1 MTRALGARCPKSL
14 RLCLSDSTPSHTPM
28 TRALPRA
35 SLYSASLVRFLT
47 ENALLAPA
55 RQAEDVGQKLG
66 DWLDFRQAIALH
78 GVLNPETAADAQ
90 TAPLPAHVQR
100 MALIA
105 PEALTRHVDK
115 VRAQLVESITQGAP
129 AGSGLAR
136 IDMPAP
142 ILDEPVEI
150 KTAFDPYRRFVA
162 AHQRQ
167 MESTLRSLRAQ
178 LRLQLSKQGSAG
190 QQLAAIDTAFQNIL
204 AEREAALLA
213 KTSKLLEKRFVQALK
228 AQMQVQ
234 AQHATLATETA
245 DAMADAADEIDAM
258 ASGTNESLKADP
270 SSWLMPLRQTI
281 RQALLA
287 ELDTRLQPA
296 LGLLEAL
303 TSLATQEQ

>member
-1 MTRALGARCPKSL
+1 
-14 RLCLSDSTPSHTPM
+14 M

-47 ENALLAPA
+47 ENALLTPA

-78 GVLNPETAADAQ
+78 GVLNPETTSDAQ
-90 TAPLPAHVQR
+90 TANLPAHVQR

-105 PEALTRHVDK
+105 PEALARHVDK

-142 ILDEPVEI
+142 VLDEPVEI
-150 KTAFDPYRRFVA
+150 KTAFEPYRRFVA

-167 MESTLRSLRAQ
+167 MESRLRSLRAQ
-178 LRLQLSKQGSAG
+178 LRLQLSQRASAG
-190 QQLAAIDTAFQNIL
+190 QQLAALDTAFENIL

-228 AQMQVQ
+228 AHMQLQ
-234 AQHATLATETA
+234 AQALPVALAAETA
-245 DAMADAADEIDAM
+245 DAADGLAEAPDASMDDAPID
-258 ASGTNESLKADP
+258 TPKADP
-270 SSWLMPLRQTI
+270 STWLMPLRQTL
-281 RQALLA
+281 RLALLA
-287 ELDTRLQPA
+287 ELDTRLQPT

-303 TSLATQEQ
+303 TSFATQEQ

>member
-1 MTRALGARCPKSL
+1 
-14 RLCLSDSTPSHTPM
+14 M

-55 RQAEDVGQKLG
+55 RPAEDAGQKLG
-66 DWLDFRQAIALH
+66 DWLDFRQAIALL
-78 GVLNPETAADAQ
+78 GVLSPETASDQQPA
-90 TAPLPAHVQR
+90 APPPHVRR
-100 MALIA
+100 MALLA
-105 PEALTRHVDK
+105 PEALAKHVDK

-142 ILDEPVEI
+142 VLDEPVEI
-150 KTAFDPYRRFVA
+150 KTAFEPYRRFMA

-178 LRLQLSKQGSAG
+178 LRLQLSQRASAG
-190 QQLAAIDTAFQNIL
+190 QQLAALDTAFENIL

-228 AQMQVQ
+228 AHMQVQ
-234 AQHATLATETA
+234 AQAQRAALATETTY
-245 DAMADAADEIDAM
+245 DLTDVHEDDIDAM

>member
-1 MTRALGARCPKSL
+1 MSL
-14 RLCLSDSTPSHTPM
+14 RLRSTKIQTLTQPM

-55 RQAEDVGQKLG
+55 RPSEDVGQKLG

-78 GVLNPETAADAQ
+78 SVLNPETSDAP
-90 TAPLPAHVQR
+90 TASLPAHVQR

-105 PEALTRHVDK
+105 PKVLAQHVDK

-142 ILDEPVEI
+142 VLDEPLEI
-150 KTAFDPYRRFVA
+150 KTAFEPYRRFVA

-178 LRLQLSKQGSAG
+178 LRLQLSKRASAG
-190 QQLAAIDTAFQNIL
+190 QQLAGLDAAFENIL
-204 AEREAALLA
+204 AEREGALLA

-228 AQMQVQ
+228 AHML
-234 AQHATLATETA
+234 AQTQPATLITETTDATA
-245 DAMADAADEIDAM
+245 DATD
-258 ASGTNESLKADP
+258 ASGPNSNNTPKSDP
-270 SSWLMPLRQTI
+270 SIWLMPLRQTI

-303 TSLATQEQ
+303 TSFATPEQ

>member
-1 MTRALGARCPKSL
+1 
-14 RLCLSDSTPSHTPM
+14 M

-55 RQAEDVGQKLG
+55 RQAEDVGQRLG

-78 GVLNPETAADAQ
+78 GVLPPDTARAAQ
-90 TAPLPAHVQR
+90 AAPLPAHVQR

-105 PEALTRHVDK
+105 PEALAKHVDK
-115 VRAQLVESITQGAP
+115 VRAQLAESITQGAP

-142 ILDEPVEI
+142 VLDEPVEI
-150 KTAFDPYRRFVA
+150 KTAFEPYRRFVA

-167 MESTLRSLRAQ
+167 MESTLRSLRAL
-178 LRLQLSKQGSAG
+178 LRLQLSQRGGAG
-190 QQLAAIDTAFQNIL
+190 QQLAALDTAYENIL
-204 AEREAALLA
+204 VDREAALLA
-213 KTSKLLEKRFVQALK
+213 KTTKLLEKLFVQALK
-228 AQMQVQ
+228 AHMQLQ
-234 AQHATLATETA
+234 AQAQPAALATETT
-245 DAMADAADEIDAM
+245 DATDDIDVIN
-258 ASGTNESLKADP
+258 SNQNDTPKDYLSR
-270 SSWLMPLRQTI
+270 WLMPLRQTL

-287 ELDTRLQPA
+287 ELDTRLQPS

-303 TSLATQEQ
+303 TAHAPHTP

>member
-1 MTRALGARCPKSL
+1 
-14 RLCLSDSTPSHTPM
+14 M

-55 RQAEDVGQKLG
+55 RQAEDVGQRLG

-78 GVLNPETAADAQ
+78 GVLPPDTASAAQ
-90 TAPLPAHVQR
+90 AAPLPAHVQR
-100 MALIA
+100 MSPLT
-105 PEALTRHVDK
+105 PESLARHVDI

-142 ILDEPVEI
+142 VLDVPVEI
-150 KTAFDPYRRFVA
+150 KTAFEPYRRFVA
-162 AHQRQ
+162 GHQRQ
-167 MESTLRSLRAQ
+167 MENTLRSLRAQ
-178 LRLQLSKQGSAG
+178 LRLQLSKHGNAG
-190 QQLAAIDTAFQNIL
+190 QQLAALDTAFENIL

-228 AQMQVQ
+228 AHMQLQVQ
-234 AQHATLATETA
+234 AKPAALATETA
-245 DAMADAADEIDAM
+245 DGLADAHEDNIDAM
-258 ASGTNESLKADP
+258 PSVTNDIPKADP
-270 SSWLMPLRQTI
+270 SSWLMPLRQTL

-287 ELDTRLQPA
+287 ELDTRLQPT

-303 TSLATQEQ
+303 TSFATPEQ

>member
-1 MTRALGARCPKSL
+1 
-14 RLCLSDSTPSHTPM
+14 M

-78 GVLNPETAADAQ
+78 GVLPTDTASAAPP
-90 TAPLPAHVQR
+90 APLPAHVQR

-105 PEALTRHVDK
+105 PEALAKHVDK
-115 VRAQLVESITQGAP
+115 VRAQCVESITRGAP

-142 ILDEPVEI
+142 VLDAPVEI
-150 KTAFDPYRRFVA
+150 KTAFEPYRRFMA

-167 MESTLRSLRAQ
+167 METTLRILRAQ
-178 LRLQLSKQGSAG
+178 LRLQLSQRGGAG
-190 QQLAAIDTAFQNIL
+190 QQLAVLDTAYENIL
-204 AEREAALLA
+204 ADREAALLA

-228 AQMQVQ
+228 AHMQLQ
-234 AQHATLATETA
+234 ALATETA
-245 DAMADAADEIDAM
+245 DASDDMDVIDVNPND
-258 ASGTNESLKADP
+258 TPKADP
-270 SSWLMPLRQTI
+270 SRWLMPLRQTL
-281 RQALLA
+281 RHALLA
-287 ELDTRLQPA
+287 ELDTRLQPT

-303 TSLATQEQ
+303 TSFATPKP

>member
-1 MTRALGARCPKSL
+1 
-14 RLCLSDSTPSHTPM
+14 M

-47 ENALLAPA
+47 ENAMLSPA

-78 GVLNPETAADAQ
+78 GVLPPETAKTAEA
-90 TAPLPAHVQR
+90 APLPTPVQR

-105 PEALTRHVDK
+105 PEALARHVDK

-129 AGSGLAR
+129 LGSGLAR

-142 ILDEPVEI
+142 VLDEPVEI
-150 KTAFDPYRRFVA
+150 KTAFEPYRRFVA

-178 LRLQLSKQGSAG
+178 LRMQLSRHGGAG
-190 QQLAAIDTAFQNIL
+190 QQLAALDAAFENIL

-213 KTSKLLEKRFVQALK
+213 KTAQLLEKRFVQSLK
-228 AQMQVQ
+228 LHLQ
-234 AQHATLATETA
+234 AQTQATQAALATETA
-245 DAMADAADEIDAM
+245 KASMNITDTTDTTDTAPNHSPEPDA
-258 ASGTNESLKADP
+258 
-270 SSWLMPLRQTI
+270 SSWLVPLHQTL

-296 LGLLEAL
+296 LGLLEAI
-303 TSLATQEQ
+303 TSFATQKQ

>member
-1 MTRALGARCPKSL
+1 
-14 RLCLSDSTPSHTPM
+14 M

-55 RQAEDVGQKLG
+55 RQAEDVGRKLG

-78 GVLNPETAADAQ
+78 GVLPPETARAAQ
-90 TAPLPAHVQR
+90 AAPLPAHVQR

-105 PEALTRHVDK
+105 PEALAKHVEK

-129 AGSGLAR
+129 AGTGLAR

-142 ILDEPVEI
+142 VLDESVEI
-150 KTAFDPYRRFVA
+150 KTAFEPYRRFVA

-178 LRLQLSKQGSAG
+178 LRLQLSQRGGAG
-190 QQLAAIDTAFQNIL
+190 QQLAALDTAYENIL
-204 AEREAALLA
+204 VDREAALLA
-213 KTSKLLEKRFVQALK
+213 KTTKLLEKRFVQALK
-228 AQMQVQ
+228 AHMQLQ
-234 AQHATLATETA
+234 AQAQPAALATETT
-245 DAMADAADEIDAM
+245 DATDDIDVI
-258 ASGTNESLKADP
+258 ESNQNDTPNDYL
-270 SSWLMPLRQTI
+270 SRWLMTLHQTLRL
-281 RQALLA
+281 ALLA
-287 ELDTRLQPA
+287 ELDTRLQPS

-303 TSLATQEQ
+303 TAQAPHTP

>member
-1 MTRALGARCPKSL
+1 
-14 RLCLSDSTPSHTPM
+14 M

-78 GVLNPETAADAQ
+78 GVLNPETAASAQ
-90 TAPLPAHVQR
+90 ATHLPAHVQR

-105 PEALTRHVDK
+105 PEALAQHVDK

-142 ILDEPVEI
+142 VLEEPVEI
-150 KTAFDPYRRFVA
+150 KTAFEPYRRFVA

-167 MESTLRSLRAQ
+167 MEHTLRNLRAQ
-178 LRLQLSKQGSAG
+178 LRLQLSKRASAG
-190 QQLAAIDTAFQNIL
+190 QQLAALDTAFENIL
-204 AEREAALLA
+204 AERESALLA

-228 AQMQVQ
+228 AQMQLQ
-234 AQHATLATETA
+234 AQAHQALPAAMITETA
-245 DAMADAADEIDAM
+245 DATVDATDD
-258 ASGTNESLKADP
+258 SDPTPNNTPKANP
-270 SSWLMPLRQTI
+270 TSWLMPLHQNLRQTI

-287 ELDTRLQPA
+287 ELDTRLQPT

-303 TSLATQEQ
+303 TSIAPQEQ

>member
-1 MTRALGARCPKSL
+1 
-14 RLCLSDSTPSHTPM
+14 M

-78 GVLNPETAADAQ
+78 GVLPPDTVSAAQA
-90 TAPLPAHVQR
+90 APLPAHVQR
-100 MALIA
+100 MAPLA
-105 PEALTRHVDK
+105 PDALARHVDK

-142 ILDEPVEI
+142 VLDEPVEI
-150 KTAFDPYRRFVA
+150 KTAFEPYRRFVA

-167 MESTLRSLRAQ
+167 MDSTLRSLRAQ

-190 QQLAAIDTAFQNIL
+190 QQLAALDTAFENIL

-228 AQMQVQ
+228 AHMQLQ
-234 AQHATLATETA
+234 ALATETA
-245 DAMADAADEIDAM
+245 DASDDMDVIDVNPND
-258 ASGTNESLKADP
+258 TPKADP
-270 SSWLMPLRQTI
+270 SRWLMPLRQTL
-281 RQALLA
+281 RLALLA
-287 ELDTRLQPA
+287 ELDTRLQPT

-303 TSLATQEQ
+303 TSIAAQKQ

>member
-1 MTRALGARCPKSL
+1 
-14 RLCLSDSTPSHTPM
+14 M

-47 ENALLAPA
+47 ENAMLAPA

-78 GVLNPETAADAQ
+78 GVLNPETAPPQPSA
-90 TAPLPAHVQR
+90 TPPNHVRR

-105 PEALTRHVDK
+105 PEALARHVDK
-115 VRAQLVESITQGAP
+115 MRAQLVESITRGAP

-142 ILDEPVEI
+142 VLDEPVEI
-150 KTAFDPYRRFVA
+150 KIAFEPYRRFIS

-167 MESTLRSLRAQ
+167 MESSLRSLRAQ
-178 LRLQLSKQGSAG
+178 LRLQLSQRASAG
-190 QQLAAIDTAFQNIL
+190 QQLAALDAAFENIL
-204 AEREAALLA
+204 AEREAALLG
-213 KTSKLLEKRFVQALK
+213 KTCKLLEKRFVQALK
-228 AQMQVQ
+228 AHMQ
-234 AQHATLATETA
+234 AQDQAVPVTLAAETA
-245 DAMADAADEIDAM
+245 FATDKATDDIDAI
-258 ASGTNESLKADP
+258 APAPNAPPKAHP
-270 SSWLMPLRQTI
+270 SSWLMPFRQTI

-287 ELDTRLQPA
+287 ELDTRLQPT

-303 TSLATQEQ
+303 TSIATQKQ

>member
-1 MTRALGARCPKSL
+1 
-14 RLCLSDSTPSHTPM
+14 M

-55 RQAEDVGQKLG
+55 RPAEDVGQKLG

-78 GVLNPETAADAQ
+78 GVLNPETTSDAQ
-90 TAPLPAHVQR
+90 TAILPAHVQR

-105 PEALTRHVDK
+105 PEALARHVDK

-136 IDMPAP
+136 IDLPAP
-142 ILDEPVEI
+142 VVDEPVEI
-150 KTAFDPYRRFVA
+150 KTAFEPYRRFVA

-167 MESTLRSLRAQ
+167 MESTVRGLRAQ
-178 LRLQLSKQGSAG
+178 LRLQLSKRASAG
-190 QQLAAIDTAFQNIL
+190 QQLAAIDTAFENIL

-213 KTSKLLEKRFVQALK
+213 KTSKLLEKRFVQTIK
-228 AQMQVQ
+228 AHMQVQ
-234 AQHATLATETA
+234 ARHAALTTETA

-258 ASGTNESLKADP
+258 ASASNESPKADP
-270 SSWLMPLRQTI
+270 SSWLMPLHQNLRQTI

>member
-1 MTRALGARCPKSL
+1 
-14 RLCLSDSTPSHTPM
+14 M

-55 RQAEDVGQKLG
+55 RPAEDVGQKLG
-66 DWLDFRQAIALH
+66 DWLDFRQAIALL
-78 GVLNPETAADAQ
+78 GVLSPETASDPQPA
-90 TAPLPAHVQR
+90 APPPHVRR
-100 MALIA
+100 MALLA
-105 PEALTRHVDK
+105 PEALAKHVDK

-142 ILDEPVEI
+142 VLDEPVEI
-150 KTAFDPYRRFVA
+150 KTAFEPYRRFVA

-178 LRLQLSKQGSAG
+178 LRLQLSQRASAG
-190 QQLAAIDTAFQNIL
+190 QQLAALDTAFENIL

-228 AQMQVQ
+228 AHMQ
-234 AQHATLATETA
+234 AQAQAQAQRAALATKTA
-245 DAMADAADEIDAM
+245 DGLTDVHEDDIDAM

>member
-1 MTRALGARCPKSL
+1 
-14 RLCLSDSTPSHTPM
+14 M

-47 ENALLAPA
+47 ENAMLAPA

-78 GVLNPETAADAQ
+78 SVLNPETASHQQPDA
-90 TAPLPAHVQR
+90 PPPHGRR
-100 MALIA
+100 MTQIA
-105 PEALTRHVDK
+105 PEALARHVDK
-115 VRAQLVESITQGAP
+115 VRAQLVESITRGAP

-142 ILDEPVEI
+142 VLDEPVEI
-150 KTAFDPYRRFVA
+150 KTAFEPYRRFVA

-178 LRLQLSKQGSAG
+178 LRLQLSQRASAG
-190 QQLAAIDTAFQNIL
+190 QQLAALDAAFENIL

-228 AQMQVQ
+228 AHMQLQ
-234 AQHATLATETA
+234 AQALPVALAAETA
-245 DAMADAADEIDAM
+245 DAADGLAKAPNASM
-258 ASGTNESLKADP
+258 ASALNNTPKDDP

>member
-1 MTRALGARCPKSL
+1 
-14 RLCLSDSTPSHTPM
+14 M

-35 SLYSASLVRFLT
+35 SLYSANLVRFLT

-78 GVLNPETAADAQ
+78 SVLNSETAADAQ
-90 TAPLPAHVQR
+90 ATPLSAHVQR
-100 MALIA
+100 MALID
-105 PEALTRHVDK
+105 PEALARHVDK

-142 ILDEPVEI
+142 VLDEPVEI
-150 KTAFDPYRRFVA
+150 KTAFEPYRRFVA

-167 MESTLRSLRAQ
+167 MESTLRGLRAQ
-178 LRLQLSKQGSAG
+178 LRLQLSKRTSAG
-190 QQLAAIDTAFQNIL
+190 QQLAALDTAFENIL
-204 AEREAALLA
+204 AEREAALLS
-213 KTSKLLEKRFVQALK
+213 KTTKLLEKRFVQALK
-228 AQMQVQ
+228 AHMQIQ
-234 AQHATLATETA
+234 AQAQLAALATETA
-245 DAMADAADEIDAM
+245 DPTVDASDDIHPM
-258 ASGTNESLKADP
+258 ASGTNQALKADP
-270 SSWLMPLRQTI
+270 CSWLMPLRQTL

-303 TSLATQEQ
+303 NSIAPQEQ

>member
-1 MTRALGARCPKSL
+1 
-14 RLCLSDSTPSHTPM
+14 M

-47 ENALLAPA
+47 ENALLSPA

-78 GVLNPETAADAQ
+78 GVLNPETAANAQ
-90 TAPLPAHVQR
+90 ATPLPAHVQR

-105 PEALTRHVDK
+105 PEALAQHVDK

-142 ILDEPVEI
+142 VLEEPVEI
-150 KTAFDPYRRFVA
+150 KTAFEPYRRFVA

-167 MESTLRSLRAQ
+167 MEHTLRNLRAQ
-178 LRLQLSKQGSAG
+178 LRLQLSKRASAG
-190 QQLAAIDTAFQNIL
+190 QQLAALDTAFENIL
-204 AEREAALLA
+204 AERESALLA

-228 AQMQVQ
+228 AQMQLQ
-234 AQHATLATETA
+234 AQAHQALPAAMITETA
-245 DAMADAADEIDAM
+245 VATVDATDDSDP
-258 ASGTNESLKADP
+258 TPNNTPKANP
-270 SSWLMPLRQTI
+270 TSWLMPLHQNLRQTL

-287 ELDTRLQPA
+287 ELDTRLQPT

-303 TSLATQEQ
+303 TSIAPQEQ

>member
-1 MTRALGARCPKSL
+1 
-14 RLCLSDSTPSHTPM
+14 M

-55 RQAEDVGQKLG
+55 RQAEDVGQRLG

-78 GVLNPETAADAQ
+78 GVLPPDTASASQA
-90 TAPLPAHVQR
+90 APLPAHVQR
-100 MALIA
+100 MAPLT
-105 PEALTRHVDK
+105 PEALAKHVDK

-129 AGSGLAR
+129 AGSGLTR

-142 ILDEPVEI
+142 VLDEPVEI
-150 KTAFDPYRRFVA
+150 KTAFEPYRRFVA

-167 MESTLRSLRAQ
+167 MENTLRSLRAQ
-178 LRLQLSKQGSAG
+178 LRLQLSKQGNAG
-190 QQLAAIDTAFQNIL
+190 QQLAALDTAFENIL

-213 KTSKLLEKRFVQALK
+213 KTSKLLEKRFVQTLK
-228 AQMQVQ
+228 AHMQLQVQ
-234 AQHATLATETA
+234 AKPAALATETA
-245 DAMADAADEIDAM
+245 DGLTDAHEDNINAMP
-258 ASGTNESLKADP
+258 SVTNDTPKADP
-270 SSWLMPLRQTI
+270 SSWLMPLRQTL

-287 ELDTRLQPA
+287 ELDTRLQPT

-303 TSLATQEQ
+303 TSFATPEQ

>member
-1 MTRALGARCPKSL
+1 
-14 RLCLSDSTPSHTPM
+14 M

-47 ENALLAPA
+47 ENALLSPA

-78 GVLNPETAADAQ
+78 GVLNPETAANAQ
-90 TAPLPAHVQR
+90 ATPLPAHVQR

-105 PEALTRHVDK
+105 PEALAQHVDK

-142 ILDEPVEI
+142 VLDEPVEI
-150 KTAFDPYRRFVA
+150 KTAFEPYRRFVA

-167 MESTLRSLRAQ
+167 MEHTLRNLRAQ
-178 LRLQLSKQGSAG
+178 LRLQLSKRASAG
-190 QQLAAIDTAFQNIL
+190 QQLAALDTAFENIL
-204 AEREAALLA
+204 AERESALLA

-228 AQMQVQ
+228 AQMQLQ
-234 AQHATLATETA
+234 AQAHQALPAAMITETA
-245 DAMADAADEIDAM
+245 VATVDATDDSDP
-258 ASGTNESLKADP
+258 TPNNTPKANP
-270 SSWLMPLRQTI
+270 TSWLMPLHQNLRQTI

-287 ELDTRLQPA
+287 ELDTRLQPT

-303 TSLATQEQ
+303 TSIAPQEQ

>member
-1 MTRALGARCPKSL
+1 MTRAQ
-14 RLCLSDSTPSHTPM
+14 
-28 TRALPRA
+28 PRA

-47 ENALLAPA
+47 ENALLSPA

-78 GVLNPETAADAQ
+78 GVLNPETTSDAQ
-90 TAPLPAHVQR
+90 IATLPAHVQR

-105 PEALTRHVDK
+105 PEALVRHVDK

-142 ILDEPVEI
+142 VVDEPVEI
-150 KTAFDPYRRFVA
+150 KTAFEPYRRFVA

-167 MESTLRSLRAQ
+167 MDSTLRSLRAQ

-190 QQLAAIDTAFQNIL
+190 QQLAAIDTAFENIL

-228 AQMQVQ
+228 THMLLQVQ
-234 AQHATLATETA
+234 AQPAALPTGTSHAAF
-245 DAMADAADEIDAM
+245 DAIDDIDANPND
-258 ASGTNESLKADP
+258 TPKADP
-270 SSWLMPLRQTI
+270 SSWLMPLRQTL

-287 ELDTRLQPA
+287 ELDTRLQPT

-303 TSLATQEQ
+303 TSFATPKP

>member
-1 MTRALGARCPKSL
+1 
-14 RLCLSDSTPSHTPM
+14 M

-78 GVLNPETAADAQ
+78 GVLPPDTASAAQ
-90 TAPLPAHVQR
+90 AAPLPAHVQR

-105 PEALTRHVDK
+105 PEALAKHVDK

-142 ILDEPVEI
+142 VLDAPVEI
-150 KTAFDPYRRFVA
+150 KTAFEPYRRFVA

-167 MESTLRSLRAQ
+167 MDSTLRSLRAQ

-190 QQLAAIDTAFQNIL
+190 QQLAALDAAFENIL

-228 AQMQVQ
+228 AHMQRQ
-234 AQHATLATETA
+234 AQTQPAAMATETA
-245 DAMADAADEIDAM
+245 DAATDDMDVIDRNP
-258 ASGTNESLKADP
+258 NETPKADP
-270 SSWLMPLRQTI
+270 SSWLMPLRQTL

-303 TSLATQEQ
+303 TSFATQEQ

>member
-1 MTRALGARCPKSL
+1 
-14 RLCLSDSTPSHTPM
+14 M

-55 RQAEDVGQKLG
+55 RQAEDVGHKLG

-78 GVLNPETAADAQ
+78 GVLPPETASAAPP
-90 TAPLPAHVQR
+90 APLPAHVQR

-105 PEALTRHVDK
+105 PEALAQHVDK
-115 VRAQLVESITQGAP
+115 VRAQLAESITRGAP

-142 ILDEPVEI
+142 VLDEPVEI
-150 KTAFDPYRRFVA
+150 KTAFEPYRRFVA

-167 MESTLRSLRAQ
+167 MDSALRSLRAQ
-178 LRLQLSKQGSAG
+178 LRLQLSKQGCAG
-190 QQLAAIDTAFQNIL
+190 QQLAALDTAFDNIL
-204 AEREAALLA
+204 AEREAVLLA
-213 KTSKLLEKRFVQALK
+213 KTSKLLEKRFVQTLK
-228 AQMQVQ
+228 AHLQLQ
-234 AQHATLATETA
+234 AQAQPAALANETA
-245 DAMADAADEIDAM
+245 DAATDNTDVIDVNPND
-258 ASGTNESLKADP
+258 TPKADL
-270 SSWLMPLRQTI
+270 SHWLMPLRQTL

-287 ELDTRLQPA
+287 ELDTRLQPS

-303 TSLATQEQ
+303 TSFATPKP

>member
-1 MTRALGARCPKSL
+1 
-14 RLCLSDSTPSHTPM
+14 M

-78 GVLNPETAADAQ
+78 GVLPTDTASAAPP
-90 TAPLPAHVQR
+90 APLPAHVQR

-105 PEALTRHVDK
+105 PEALAKHVDK
-115 VRAQLVESITQGAP
+115 VRAQCVESITRGAP
-129 AGSGLAR
+129 AGSGLTR

-142 ILDEPVEI
+142 ILNEPVEI
-150 KTAFDPYRRFVA
+150 KTAFEPYRRFMA

-167 MESTLRSLRAQ
+167 METTLRILRAQ
-178 LRLQLSKQGSAG
+178 LRLQLSQRGGAG
-190 QQLAAIDTAFQNIL
+190 QQLAVLDTAYENIL
-204 AEREAALLA
+204 ADREAALLA

-228 AQMQVQ
+228 AHMQLQ
-234 AQHATLATETA
+234 ALATETA
-245 DAMADAADEIDAM
+245 DASDDMDVIDVNPND
-258 ASGTNESLKADP
+258 TPKADP
-270 SSWLMPLRQTI
+270 SRWLMPLRQTL
-281 RQALLA
+281 RLALLA
-287 ELDTRLQPA
+287 ELDTRLQPT

-303 TSLATQEQ
+303 TSIAAQKQ

>member
-1 MTRALGARCPKSL
+1 
-14 RLCLSDSTPSHTPM
+14 M

-47 ENALLAPA
+47 ENALLSPA

-78 GVLNPETAADAQ
+78 GVLNPETAANAQ
-90 TAPLPAHVQR
+90 ATPLPAHVQR

-105 PEALTRHVDK
+105 PEALAQHVDK

-142 ILDEPVEI
+142 VLEEPVEI
-150 KTAFDPYRRFVA
+150 KTAFEPYRRFVA

-167 MESTLRSLRAQ
+167 MEHTLRNLRAQ
-178 LRLQLSKQGSAG
+178 LRLQLSKRASAG
-190 QQLAAIDTAFQNIL
+190 QQLAALDTAFENIL
-204 AEREAALLA
+204 AERESALLA

-228 AQMQVQ
+228 AQMQLQ
-234 AQHATLATETA
+234 AQAHQALPAAMITETA
-245 DAMADAADEIDAM
+245 VATVDATDDSDP
-258 ASGTNESLKADP
+258 TPNNTPKANP
-270 SSWLMPLRQTI
+270 TSWLMPLHQNLRQTI

-287 ELDTRLQPA
+287 ELDTRLQPT

-303 TSLATQEQ
+303 TSIAPQEQ

>member
-1 MTRALGARCPKSL
+1 
-14 RLCLSDSTPSHTPM
+14 M

-47 ENALLAPA
+47 ENALLSPA

-78 GVLNPETAADAQ
+78 GVLNPETAANAQ
-90 TAPLPAHVQR
+90 ATPLPAHVQR

-105 PEALTRHVDK
+105 PEALAQHVDK

-142 ILDEPVEI
+142 VLEEPVEI
-150 KTAFDPYRRFVA
+150 KTAFEPYRRFVA

-167 MESTLRSLRAQ
+167 MENTLRNLRAQ
-178 LRLQLSKQGSAG
+178 LRLQLSKRGSAG
-190 QQLAAIDTAFQNIL
+190 QQLAALDTAFENIL
-204 AEREAALLA
+204 AERESALLA

-228 AQMQVQ
+228 AQMQLQ
-234 AQHATLATETA
+234 AQAHQALPAAMITETA
-245 DAMADAADEIDAM
+245 VATVDATDDSDP
-258 ASGTNESLKADP
+258 TPNNTPKANP
-270 SSWLMPLRQTI
+270 TSWLMPLHQNLRQTI

-287 ELDTRLQPA
+287 ELDTRLQPT

-303 TSLATQEQ
+303 TSIAPQEQ

>member
-1 MTRALGARCPKSL
+1 
-14 RLCLSDSTPSHTPM
+14 M

-47 ENALLAPA
+47 ENAMLAPA

-78 GVLNPETAADAQ
+78 GVLNPETAPHQPSAA
-90 TAPLPAHVQR
+90 TPPHVRR

-105 PEALTRHVDK
+105 PEALARHVDK
-115 VRAQLVESITQGAP
+115 VRAQLVESITRGAP
-129 AGSGLAR
+129 VGSGLAR

-142 ILDEPVEI
+142 VLDEPVEI
-150 KTAFDPYRRFVA
+150 KTAFEPYRRFIS

-178 LRLQLSKQGSAG
+178 LRLQLSQRASAG
-190 QQLAAIDTAFQNIL
+190 QPLAALDGAFENIL
-204 AEREAALLA
+204 AEREAALLG

-228 AQMQVQ
+228 AHMQVQ
-234 AQHATLATETA
+234 AQALAVTLAAETA
-245 DAMADAADEIDAM
+245 MATDEDTDPIDAM
-258 ASGTNESLKADP
+258 ASAPNDTPKADP

-287 ELDTRLQPA
+287 ELDTRLQPT

-303 TSLATQEQ
+303 TSIATQKQ